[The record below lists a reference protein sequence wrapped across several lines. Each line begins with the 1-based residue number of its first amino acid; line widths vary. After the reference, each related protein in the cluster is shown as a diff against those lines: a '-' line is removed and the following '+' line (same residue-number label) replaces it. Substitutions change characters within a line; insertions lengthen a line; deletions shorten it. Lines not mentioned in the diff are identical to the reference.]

1 MRTITIDLELR
12 SPMIFIFKTPLNIY
26 IFHEWIYLRVKSWE
40 IYKRIEE
47 YLQNLRILVTCK
59 QHDVQFFLTE
69 INFFIFFFSLT
80 ANVSIISFLSIYKF
94 LSPIHFFSFVQ
105 QTWIPKR
112 KNSYGSTKKQ
122 SKSSK
127 NSCKSFDGQQ
137 KNLVLLQQTNQIVQ
151 KLLEIFHK
159 KNINFENI
167 QHIIESISKWS
178 GNIKQCNK
186 ILHNYTTTLRD
197 RCHRIQDQFNQPQ
210 NNLVKD

>member
-1 MRTITIDLELR
+1 MCQ
-12 SPMIFIFKTPLNIY
+12 S
-26 IFHEWIYLRVKSWE
+26 YLFSL
-40 IYKRIEE
+40 Y
-47 YLQNLRILVTCK
+47 
-59 QHDVQFFLTE
+59 
-69 INFFIFFFSLT
+69 INFFPQPT
-80 ANVSIISFLSIYKF
+80 
-94 LSPIHFFSFVQ
+94 FFSFVQ
-105 QTWIPKR
+105 KTWIPKR
-112 KNSYGSTKKQ
+112 KNSYDSTKKQ

-127 NSCKSFDGQQ
+127 NFSKSFNGQK

-151 KLLEIFHK
+151 KLLEVFHK

-197 RCHRIQDQFNQPQ
+197 RCQRIQDEFNQPQ